1 MQGALLGPFGRCELG
16 NGVVRLGRAPSNT
29 IVLHDSNAS
38 GYHAEVRPEGAGYVL
53 VDLGSTNGTLL
64 NGQPLLPQMPQP
76 LQAGDVISIGQVRV
90 TVEMASSGPA
100 STPTEPR
107 ASSIG
112 AAYAPTEHLASPSA
126 GRFAPTQYVAASNL
140 PNAGAATVQ
149 APLPPLP
156 PRYEAPPI
164 APAAPYPLPPP
175 YVLPPPPSKRSARK
189 WILLGVGGGLGFLLL
204 ACACIGLLL
213 YTIYTHSPE
222 GVTQQYYKDIQS
234 RDYAAAYALLG
245 SDFQQ
250 LLTLEAQQNHLATG
264 QQLYT
269 ATFLCLDG
277 EFGPVTA
284 YSTKLVGQGNSAAS
298 VNVAVTRSK
307 EHYGDPIKLLQES
320 KGWRIDFFL
329 LPPNQQCLKTSAGM
343 GAGV

>member
-29 IVLHDSNAS
+29 IVLQDRNAS

-53 VDLGSTNGTLL
+53 LDLGSANGTLL

-76 LQAGDVISIGQVRV
+76 LQTGDVITIGLVRM
-90 TVEMASSGPA
+90 TVDMASGTA
-100 STPTEPR
+100 SMSTMPL
-107 ASSIG
+107 ASSHE
-112 AAYAPTEHLASPSA
+112 AAYAPTERLASPP
-126 GRFAPTQYVAASNL
+126 GGNFAPTQRVAASNL
-140 PNAGAATVQ
+140 PTMEASPAQ
-149 APLPPLP
+149 APQPPP
-156 PRYEAPPI
+156 PRYELPI
-164 APAAPYPLPPP
+164 APPPPLPPP
-175 YVLPPPPSKRSARK
+175 YVLPSPPKKRSTRK
-189 WILLGVGGGLGFLLL
+189 WILLGVGGGVGVLVLF
-204 ACACIGLLL
+204 CVCVGLLL

-234 RDYAAAYALLG
+234 RDYAAAYTLLG
-245 SDFQQ
+245 SGFQQ

-284 YSTKLVGQGNSAAS
+284 YATKLVGQGNGVAA
-298 VNVAVTRSK
+298 VDVAVTRPK
-307 EHYGDPIKLLQES
+307 EHYGDPIRLLQES
-320 KGWRIDFFL
+320 QGWKINFFL
-329 LPPNQQCLKTSAGM
+329 LPPDQQCFKTSAGTD
-343 GAGV
+343 ADA